1 MIFGIGAGVLALGL
15 VFVSA
20 LVVLLFFPNV
30 GAEVGRM
37 VVGSIILALG
47 LIVLALVVIAVTH
60 IDVKEPIRNLAVEL
74 SEDNLVDFYTLMPDT
89 YRVTDVLVRDT
100 DDDGKKEWVVF
111 YRFDLADGRS
121 PYASVVYDYD
131 RGDPPVLFPYRLTP
145 PDRNYLSEGE
155 ITLDLQDVISVSEP
169 ADPLVPEAG
178 AYAGDYRSPTRELL
192 VYGTVG
198 GIVTD
203 LTIFRHVR
211 NSFEWEPPRDD
222 QPRYQVVGAFRGN
235 GGINLDVKARRVTVI
250 NRAQDRSQLAVE
262 AVYALDETRAT
273 FMSASDP
280 KQLNSPMSQR
290 VTFAFGMPDDILDT
304 QYPEKIVLG
313 FYEML
318 GQSRPVVP
326 PRDFLTGQA
335 LTEYERGNMAYFGF
349 GGSDGD
355 VSDLRVTELQYA
367 PDGESQEP
375 TGSTMGQPPGAD
387 GGLPQPRH
395 LIVNLTFDSW
405 KGAAFVR
412 TPQPIKWITTVVNGK
427 WRIDRHPTPE

>member
-178 AYAGDYRSPTRELL
+178 AYAGDYRRAGCRCFVYLADQVGHDDRLGQANDTICRCLCHVTQSHVPRQADDRYVRRHLL
-192 VYGTVG
+192 Q
-198 GIVTD
+198 D
-203 LTIFRHVR
+203 PDCLDTIQSRH
-211 NSFEWEPPRDD
+211 EHIE
-222 QPRYQVVGAFRGN
+222 QIQVV
-235 GGINLDVKARRVTVI
+235 
-250 NRAQDRSQLAVE
+250 
-262 AVYALDETRAT
+262 
-273 FMSASDP
+273 
-280 KQLNSPMSQR
+280 
-290 VTFAFGMPDDILDT
+290 
-304 QYPEKIVLG
+304 
-313 FYEML
+313 
-318 GQSRPVVP
+318 
-326 PRDFLTGQA
+326 
-335 LTEYERGNMAYFGF
+335 
-349 GGSDGD
+349 
-355 VSDLRVTELQYA
+355 
-367 PDGESQEP
+367 
-375 TGSTMGQPPGAD
+375 
-387 GGLPQPRH
+387 
-395 LIVNLTFDSW
+395 
-405 KGAAFVR
+405 
-412 TPQPIKWITTVVNGK
+412 
-427 WRIDRHPTPE
+427 